1 MTIPILNNLLVLFYC
16 VSQCWSS
23 LQISHKSKC
32 NEREVSKVK
41 KKKRM
46 PAKQW
51 QKRHTGRSWTTMTHC
66 YHERAWVLT
75 WTLPLLEHKRTIK
88 KEGLWFFFSPFSL
101 TWQSQWCL
109 LIASLYYWFKFWQWW
124 ALELWKKVSQENLEI
139 LETQKSYTG
148 WKHPHKMLQEESNI
162 NLTALLNQIFS
173 TSDFSS

>member
-41 KKKRM
+41 KKKHM

-51 QKRHTGRSWTTMTHC
+51 QKRHTGRSWTTI
-66 YHERAWVLT
+66 WLT
-75 WTLPLLEHKRTIK
+75 VTMRGLGCWPELCLYWSIK
-88 KEGLWFFFSPFSL
+88 GQSRKKDYDFFSPFSL

-162 NLTALLNQIFS
+162 NLTALLKQIFS

>member
-1 MTIPILNNLLVLFYC
+1 MLKFPTDITQKQMQWERSKQSKKNICQQNNGKKGIQADLEPQWLTVIMRGLG
-16 VSQCWSS
+16 CWPELCLYWSIKGQS
-23 LQISHKSKC
+23 
-32 NEREVSKVK
+32 RK
-41 KKKRM
+41 KD
-46 PAKQW
+46 
-51 QKRHTGRSWTTMTHC
+51 
-66 YHERAWVLT
+66 YD
-75 WTLPLLEHKRTIK
+75 
-88 KEGLWFFFSPFSL
+88 FFSPFSL